1 MRKTMI
7 PILLLFTACFAAM
20 HATAQ
25 SDLPE
30 LNTNPG
36 TLSLVEFQRL
46 FEASKR
52 WGEFGDEDQL
62 GSLNLIT
69 PQTRV
74 QAASLVESGIS
85 VSLANPLSK
94 TVEGNFI
101 EPIGHTTF
109 VFDLPPGFD
118 GGESAAGD
126 VFNIN
131 YHGGIHSHMDGV
143 AHFG

>member
-1 MRKTMI
+1 MSKIITSTLL
-7 PILLLFTACFAAM
+7 ILAAGSASM
-20 HATAQ
+20 QALAQ
-25 SDLPE
+25 SNLPA
-30 LNTNPG
+30 LDSNPSVV
-36 TLSLVEFQRL
+36 SLKEFQRL
-46 FEASKR
+46 FEASKS
-52 WGEFGDEDQL
+52 WGEFGDDDQL

-69 PQTRV
+69 PLTRV
-74 QAASLVESGIS
+74 RAASLVTTGTS

-94 TVEGNFI
+94 TANGNFI
-101 EPIGHTTF
+101 EPLGHKTF

>member
-1 MRKTMI
+1 MRKTTI
-7 PILLLFTACFAAM
+7 RILLLFTACFAAM

-25 SDLPE
+25 RDLPE

-52 WGEFGDEDQL
+52 WGEFGDDDQL

-74 QAASLVESGIS
+74 QAASLVESSIS
-85 VSLANPLSK
+85 VSLANPLR
-94 TVEGNFI
+94 
-101 EPIGHTTF
+101 
-109 VFDLPPGFD
+109 
-118 GGESAAGD
+118 
-126 VFNIN
+126 
-131 YHGGIHSHMDGV
+131 
-143 AHFG
+143 

>member
-1 MRKTMI
+1 MHIGGEMRETTI
-7 PILLLFTACFAAM
+7 RTLLLFTACFAAM

-25 SDLPE
+25 RDLPE

-52 WGEFGDEDQL
+52 WGEFGDDDQL

-74 QAASLVESGIS
+74 QAASLKESGIS

-101 EPIGHTTF
+101 
-109 VFDLPPGFD
+109 
-118 GGESAAGD
+118 
-126 VFNIN
+126 
-131 YHGGIHSHMDGV
+131 
-143 AHFG
+143 